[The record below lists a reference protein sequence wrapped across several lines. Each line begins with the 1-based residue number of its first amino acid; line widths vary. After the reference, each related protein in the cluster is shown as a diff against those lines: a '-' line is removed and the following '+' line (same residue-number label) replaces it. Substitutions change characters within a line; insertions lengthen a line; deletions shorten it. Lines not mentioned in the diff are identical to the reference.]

1 MIVNDSYFPSFLL
14 ADCGS
19 TATTVALFDI
29 TETGYR
35 LVAQAVAPTT
45 AAAPWADVS
54 VGVQVAI
61 GQLSKITGRP
71 LLTDDGDLI
80 IPRQENGA
88 GVDRFG
94 VTVSAAPPLRLVTAG
109 LLEDVSLASA
119 RRAVRTIYAQEVDSF
134 SLNDTRDEQEQ
145 IEAMITLEP
154 DLILLT
160 GGTDGG
166 DTAQLRE
173 LLQKVEL
180 SANLF
185 NGAAKPQVL
194 YAGNSRLRES
204 VTASLSSLT
213 NVHVAGNVRPTL
225 QSEQLADA
233 MQVLGKLY
241 EELKVGS
248 LPGIQEIRGWSQ
260 FPVETTARAFG
271 RMIEYFAAL
280 YESRIMGLDLGS
292 NSVVLAT
299 ARAQEGQIF
308 IDSNAGMGRSLVNLL
323 DNVPLPTLL
332 AHIPYSMTE
341 QALRDFIQEKAL
353 YPQTVPMTEEELYLE
368 QALARQVIRYTFA
381 SAAEQW
387 GWSGGAG
394 AQPPPFSLLVLR
406 GQTLAR
412 APRPGQAM
420 LMALDA
426 LQPSG
431 IFSVAVD
438 RYGVL
443 PLLGLLATQEP
454 SAVVQILEGGVL
466 VEHGWVIAPSGPAQP
481 GKKVLRIMVDS
492 ADKGEYRIDA
502 EFGELINV
510 PLDPGIPAQLTL
522 EPERRIDVGFGPGRS
537 KKITVHGGAAGL
549 VVDCRGRPL
558 QLPDEGAERQSIL
571 RQWQWDMGG

>member
-1 MIVNDSYFPSFLL
+1 MIVDSYFPSFLL

-19 TATTVALFDI
+19 TTTTAALFDI

-35 LVAQAVAPTT
+35 LVTQAVAPTT
-45 AAAPWADVS
+45 ASAPWRDVT
-54 VGVQVAI
+54 VGIQAAI
-61 GQLSKITGRP
+61 GKISQITGRP

-80 IPRQENGA
+80 TPRKENGM

-109 LLEDVSLASA
+109 LLEEVSLASA
-119 RRAVRTIYAQEVDSF
+119 RRAVRTIYAQEIDSF
-134 SLNDTRDEQEQ
+134 SLKDTRDEEEQ
-145 IEAMITLEP
+145 IKAMVAIEP

-180 SANLF
+180 SVNLF

-194 YAGNSRLRES
+194 YAGNSRLREQ
-204 VTASLSSLT
+204 VTTSLGSLT
-213 NVHVAGNVRPTL
+213 NVHVADNVRPTI
-225 QSEQLADA
+225 QSEELADT
-233 MQVLGKLY
+233 MQVLGELY
-241 EELKVGS
+241 EDLKVGT
-248 LPGIQEIRGWSQ
+248 LPGIHDLVEWSQ
-260 FPVETTARAFG
+260 FPVQTTARTFG

-280 YESRIMGLDLGS
+280 YESRIVGLDLGS

-299 ARAQEGQIF
+299 AHEQEKQIY
-308 IDSNAGMGRSLVNLL
+308 IDSNAGMGRPLVNLL
-323 DNVPLPTLL
+323 DSVSPPTLL
-332 AHIPYSMTE
+332 AHLPFSLTE
-341 QALRDFIQEKAL
+341 EALRDFIQEKAL

-368 QALARQVIRYTFA
+368 QTLARQVIRHAFA
-381 SAAEQW
+381 GAAQQW
-387 GWSGGAG
+387 GWTGGG
-394 AQPPPFSLLVLR
+394 HAQTLPFSLLVLR
-406 GQTLAR
+406 GQILAR
-412 APRPGQAM
+412 APRPGQTM

-466 VEHGWVIAPSGPAQP
+466 VEHGWVIAPTGPAQP
-481 GKKVLRIMVDS
+481 GKKALRITVDS

-502 EFGELINV
+502 EFGELISV
-510 PLDPGIPAQLTL
+510 PLDPGVPAQLTL

-558 QLPDEGAERQSIL
+558 QLPDEEADRQSIL